1 MSLALF
7 EPSESE
13 KKNSVISNRNNLFQF
28 KVKRSEIHV
37 CNPILLLPG
46 APEVT
51 GEELMTR

>member
-37 CNPILLLPG
+37 CNAILLPPG